1 MTIKLSPAAVLAALL
16 LLPAIASADIV
27 QRQVI
32 TAIAAQQ
39 DADGADV
46 LSMANTTGCGGKL
59 LRMDAPSLGML
70 RADYAAMKQALAR
83 QISNKTPML
92 VILEACPAPG
102 SVGDA
107 AVPVIR
113 RLASCSPAACKD
125 EQARLYLSEELMPQD
140 HRAAP
145 YVLVVPLPPGQQK
158 NTWKVDVYS
167 AKQAKTLRLSAHIDA
182 PDFVEGKRVG
192 DYTFY
197 FPSGKVALRV
207 AQNAQGQQ
215 DGEAVQYHEDGSVQA
230 RGHWRNGVREGKHSE
245 YHKTG
250 KLSEEI
256 TYRNGERVD
265 GLAETFHDNG
275 QLSSRTNYVDGEMD
289 GELLTYYP
297 DGTVESRSTRR
308 KGKLNGTSTF
318 YYPDGKVKNTQD
330 YVNDAADGWS
340 RSWRQDGKL
349 EKECRFVKGD
359 GLGCDVN

>member
-1 MTIKLSPAAVLAALL
+1 MTIKLRHAAGLAALL

-39 DADGADV
+39 DADGAEV
-46 LSMANTTGCGGKL
+46 LTMAHTTGCGGKL
-59 LRMDAPSLGML
+59 LRMDAPSLGMS
-70 RADYAAMKQALAR
+70 RADYAAMKQELVK
-83 QISNKTPML
+83 QISDKTPML

-113 RLASCSPAACKD
+113 RLAACDSAACTDDK
-125 EQARLYLSEELMPQD
+125 ARLYLSDELMPQD

-145 YVLVVPLPPGQQK
+145 YVLVVPLPPGKLK
-158 NTWKVDVYS
+158 NTWQVAVFD
-167 AKQAKTLRLSAHIDA
+167 AKQGKTLRLATQIDA
-182 PDFVEGKRVG
+182 PEYVEGKRVG
-192 DYTFY
+192 GYAFY
-197 FPSGKVALRV
+197 FPNGNVALQV

-215 DGEAVQYHEDGSVQA
+215 DGESVQYHENGSVQA
-230 RGHWRNGVREGKHSE
+230 RGQWRNGVQDGKHSE
-245 YHKTG
+245 YHTTG

-297 DGTVESRSTRR
+297 DGTLESRSTRR

-318 YYPDGKVKNTQD
+318 YYPDGKVKSTLD
-330 YVNDAADGWS
+330 YVNDAAEGWS
-340 RSWRQDGKL
+340 RIWRQDGKL
-349 EKECRFVKGD
+349 EKECRFVKGE
-359 GLGCDVN
+359 GQGCGS

>member
-1 MTIKLSPAAVLAALL
+1 MTIKLSTAASLAALF

-39 DADGADV
+39 DSDGADV
-46 LSMANTTGCGGKL
+46 LTMANTTGCGGKL

-70 RADYAAMKQALAR
+70 RADYTAMKQELAK
-83 QISNKTPML
+83 QISHKTPML

-102 SVGDA
+102 SAGDA

-113 RLASCSPAACKD
+113 RLAACDPAACAD
-125 EQARLYLSEELMPQD
+125 DQARLYLSEELMPQD

-158 NTWKVDVYS
+158 NTWQVDVYS

-182 PDFVEGKRVG
+182 PDYVEGRRVG
-192 DYTFY
+192 GYAVY

-215 DGEAVQYHEDGSVQA
+215 DGEAVQYNEDGSVQA
-230 RGHWRNGVREGKHSE
+230 RGLWRNGVREGKHSE

-256 TYRNGERVD
+256 TYRNGEQVD
-265 GLAETFHDNG
+265 GLAETFHENG

-297 DGTVESRSTRR
+297 DGTMESRSTRR

-318 YYPDGKVKNTQD
+318 YYPDGKVKSTLD

-340 RSWRQDGKL
+340 RNWRQDGKL

-359 GLGCDVN
+359 GQGCDVN